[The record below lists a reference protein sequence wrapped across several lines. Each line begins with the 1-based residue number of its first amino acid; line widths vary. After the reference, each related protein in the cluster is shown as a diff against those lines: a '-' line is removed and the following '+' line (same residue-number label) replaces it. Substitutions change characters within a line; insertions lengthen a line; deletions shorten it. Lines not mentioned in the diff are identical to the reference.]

1 MSMLLNKSVSLQTSA
16 KASQAAR
23 SVAPRSV
30 ASRRNVAA
38 RAGADRPLWS
48 PGSQPPAWLDGSLA
62 GDYGF
67 DPLHLSEEPEMRK
80 WMVQAELVHARWA
93 MLGVAGILFTS
104 IAAKNGAPFPDWYD
118 AGKEAIKTSP
128 APLGSLIFT
137 ELLLFGWV
145 ETKRL
150 YDLRNP
156 GSQGDG
162 SFLGITDGLKGK
174 ENGYP
179 GGLFD
184 PMGMSKNEAS
194 FKEAKVKEI
203 KNGRLAMLAFV
214 GFIAQHHAT
223 HKSPIDNLVDHVADP
238 FHVTFATNGVSVPH
252 FTEF

>member
-1 MSMLLNKSVSLQTSA
+1 MSALVNKSVSLQAVT
-16 KASQAAR
+16 KAPLAAR
-23 SVAPRSV
+23 SIAPRSV
-30 ASRRNVAA
+30 ASRTRNVAL

-48 PGSQPPAWLDGSLA
+48 PGSEPPAWLDGSLA

-104 IAAKNGAPFPDWYD
+104 IAAKTGAPFPDWYD

-128 APLGSLIFT
+128 APLG
-137 ELLLFGWV
+137 
-145 ETKRL
+145 
-150 YDLRNP
+150 
-156 GSQGDG
+156 
-162 SFLGITDGLKGK
+162 
-174 ENGYP
+174 
-179 GGLFD
+179 GLFD

-194 FKEAKVKEI
+194 YKEAKVKEI

-223 HKSPIDNLVDHVADP
+223 HKSPIDNLLDHVADP
-238 FHVTFATNGVSVPH
+238 FHVTFATNGVSIPH